1 MNAAP
6 AAATPPAGFWIR
18 LVAFAVD
25 LVVIGV
31 AQLVLALA
39 AAARWGSATDTSGG
53 VGFFTLVFAIA
64 YPAVLHA
71 LVGQTLG
78 KLVTGVRVVA
88 VDGGLLPFGAAL
100 LRAFAAWLG
109 LLVTLG
115 VGHVIGGLR
124 KDKRALH
131 DLIAGSR
138 AERLPRPV
146 VPRRSVPRATPP
158 PAAPPPPA
166 PPAPVPPTPV
176 PAPAAPAPQG
186 PFHRPPSPESEPRA
200 GA

>member
-131 DLIAGSR
+131 DLLAGSR
-138 AERLPRPV
+138 VER
-146 VPRRSVPRATPP
+146 VPYARPRAIAVPEPAAAVPP
-158 PAAPPPPA
+158 PAGSQPL
-166 PPAPVPPTPV
+166 
-176 PAPAAPAPQG
+176 
-186 PFHRPPSPESEPRA
+186 
-200 GA
+200 